1 MDALLSLV
9 PLLSSSEASNSKG
22 GTYGQIDSRSLTTP
36 SSETASTLM
45 RLLNAAAELAGNRR
59 AMLAARALPTLLAE
73 AGRLFGADS
82 DAAEET
88 GNELLLLVERLL
100 TEETAM
106 GEDTDRASP
115 PNAIPPNAN
124 TATPNAIALAP
135 GGLTRSFSR
144 GALGGNNKQSSQS
157 SQSSPPGPGTKPV
170 EVLRGHD
177 AADVARQVEVFLV
190 KLAELTKGGGGGT
203 KGAASRAAS
212 TLARVLPRLAAG
224 DADATRAL
232 ATHVAASVAR
242 LRDLD
247 SLAAGLPGAET
258 LALELRCCALVVE
271 GIPGDGDA
279 SGTRLKSALHEKGA
293 LRAVTGYLL
302 DVAFN
307 APGARDLDKASDA
320 WVDACA
326 RPALPYALA
335 TLSGLIRSHPEGI
348 EYVAGCSSGCDTG
361 SDSGSGML
369 RLLHALEPVTE
380 HGVGT
385 LSENALQCIEQM
397 DDAAAETIAAL
408 RRATKATQM
417 QKAMERREK
426 MLKEMGL
433 TRLSPASP
441 SMGGESMSPG
451 SPAMSPSPG
460 SYSMGASDGNSFVT
474 PLGSPMGGAHDIL
487 TVAVSPTS
495 MLGIEDISDE
505 EEDDDAALVCRVC
518 REGYRSRPRELMG
531 VYCFCKR
538 VECAPAATNSIRNST
553 NATAVPGYAT
563 VSHFNAIHFACH
575 AAARRAD
582 IALRTP
588 KREWEGASL
597 RNSETLCNNLLPVFA
612 GRVGDASFARA
623 AGAWWENVAAA
634 VGKTEPA
641 SARLRLALADVSM
654 LLGRFATGA
663 NGSFSADCHGGGRE
677 SNMRVVPFVL
687 QLAAHELARDPNS
700 HPSGSASS
708 SRSTN
713 AAVHLI
719 EADDDDDDVDVNS
732 GVNSSGSNVR
742 RLNLRNAAAARS
754 ALDRLML
761 GDFVGAAASPA
772 FPAALALSV
781 LITPLDDWTRRRR
794 DALRAAVAHARREGS
809 RCVDGACGVGA
820 ARPEVDERHESPH
833 DPFEQAKP
841 ILIYVGLVD
850 KLQRWLK
857 PSGGSSPLRP
867 TPSAPVPVGGGGGMG
882 SQSSSLAQLAAEAED
897 AIAAAAAALDAA
909 EALESGS
916 ADAAAASVLTDV
928 RERLRDLPAM
938 SEWSKETLEWL
949 EDVETSEDFLEL
961 FDSMELLGD
970 VLTDGTSSA
979 DEFVEEASALR

>member
-1 MDALLSLV
+1 
-9 PLLSSSEASNSKG
+9 
-22 GTYGQIDSRSLTTP
+22 
-36 SSETASTLM
+36 
-45 RLLNAAAELAGNRR
+45 
-59 AMLAARALPTLLAE
+59 
-73 AGRLFGADS
+73 
-82 DAAEET
+82 
-88 GNELLLLVERLL
+88 
-100 TEETAM
+100 
-106 GEDTDRASP
+106 
-115 PNAIPPNAN
+115 
-124 TATPNAIALAP
+124 
-135 GGLTRSFSR
+135 
-144 GALGGNNKQSSQS
+144 
-157 SQSSPPGPGTKPV
+157 
-170 EVLRGHD
+170 
-177 AADVARQVEVFLV
+177 
-190 KLAELTKGGGGGT
+190 
-203 KGAASRAAS
+203 
-212 TLARVLPRLAAG
+212 
-224 DADATRAL
+224 
-232 ATHVAASVAR
+232 
-242 LRDLD
+242 
-247 SLAAGLPGAET
+247 
-258 LALELRCCALVVE
+258 
-271 GIPGDGDA
+271 
-279 SGTRLKSALHEKGA
+279 
-293 LRAVTGYLL
+293 
-302 DVAFN
+302 
-307 APGARDLDKASDA
+307 
-320 WVDACA
+320 
-326 RPALPYALA
+326 
-335 TLSGLIRSHPEGI
+335 
-348 EYVAGCSSGCDTG
+348 
-361 SDSGSGML
+361 
-369 RLLHALEPVTE
+369 
-380 HGVGT
+380 
-385 LSENALQCIEQM
+385 
-397 DDAAAETIAAL
+397 
-408 RRATKATQM
+408 
-417 QKAMERREK
+417 
-426 MLKEMGL
+426 
-433 TRLSPASP
+433 
-441 SMGGESMSPG
+441 
-451 SPAMSPSPG
+451 MSPSPG
-460 SYSMGASDGNSFVT
+460 SYSMGAGDDRFVT

-505 EEDDDAALVCRVC
+505 EDDDDAALVCRVC

-538 VECAPAATNSIRNST
+538 VDCAPAATNSITNSANT
-553 NATAVPGYAT
+553 TANTTGYAT

-641 SARLRLALADVSM
+641 SARLRLALADVAM

-700 HPSGSASS
+700 TSSGSASS
-708 SRSTN
+708 SRSQTN

-719 EADDDDDDVDVNS
+719 EADDDDDDDVDVNS
-732 GVNSSGSNVR
+732 VSSGVR
-742 RLNLRNAAAARS
+742 CLNLRNAAAARS

-761 GDFVGAAASPA
+761 GDFVGAAVSPA

-820 ARPEVDERHESPH
+820 ARPEVHERHDESPH
-833 DPFEQAKP
+833 DDFGRAKP

-867 TPSAPVPVGGGGGMG
+867 TPSAPVPVGGGGGGMG

>member
-1 MDALLSLV
+1 
-9 PLLSSSEASNSKG
+9 
-22 GTYGQIDSRSLTTP
+22 
-36 SSETASTLM
+36 
-45 RLLNAAAELAGNRR
+45 
-59 AMLAARALPTLLAE
+59 
-73 AGRLFGADS
+73 
-82 DAAEET
+82 
-88 GNELLLLVERLL
+88 
-100 TEETAM
+100 
-106 GEDTDRASP
+106 
-115 PNAIPPNAN
+115 
-124 TATPNAIALAP
+124 
-135 GGLTRSFSR
+135 
-144 GALGGNNKQSSQS
+144 
-157 SQSSPPGPGTKPV
+157 
-170 EVLRGHD
+170 
-177 AADVARQVEVFLV
+177 
-190 KLAELTKGGGGGT
+190 
-203 KGAASRAAS
+203 
-212 TLARVLPRLAAG
+212 
-224 DADATRAL
+224 
-232 ATHVAASVAR
+232 
-242 LRDLD
+242 
-247 SLAAGLPGAET
+247 
-258 LALELRCCALVVE
+258 
-271 GIPGDGDA
+271 
-279 SGTRLKSALHEKGA
+279 LHEKGA
-293 LRAVTGYLL
+293 TRAVTGYLL
-302 DVAFN
+302 DVAFS

-326 RPALPYALA
+326 RPALPHALA

-397 DDAAAETIAAL
+397 DADAAETIAAL

-460 SYSMGASDGNSFVT
+460 SYSMGGTDDRFVT

-538 VECAPAATNSIRNST
+538 VECAPAATNSITNSANT
-553 NATAVPGYAT
+553 TANTTGYAT

-612 GRVGDASFARA
+612 GRVGEPSFARA

-641 SARLRLALADVSM
+641 SARLRLALADVAM

-700 HPSGSASS
+700 TTSSGSASS
-708 SRSTN
+708 SRSQTN

-719 EADDDDDDVDVNS
+719 EADDDDDDDVDSVNS
-732 GVNSSGSNVR
+732 GVR

-820 ARPEVDERHESPH
+820 ARPEVHERRDESPH
-833 DPFEQAKP
+833 DDFGRAKP

-850 KLQRWLK
+850 KLHRWLK